1 MTETTTWMMFLEEIK
16 SELESQGVV
25 SVKRVTKKR
34 NDLIELTN
42 TYLLAFG
49 MPTLP
54 TNNKVGLVTAKIHVE
69 AVKLASGVMNSG
81 MTAKAAKTIRCA
93 KSVKVH
99 DDQKFSNVK
108 QKEKLHSKR
117 QREWSTYILYRNQ
130 IYHLI
135 LQL

>member
-1 MTETTTWMMFLEEIK
+1 MENIPVSGKVHIGLNQSKGILFDRDHDLDDVPEEDIK

-69 AVKLASGVMNSG
+69 VVKLASGVVNSG
-81 MTAKAAKTIRCA
+81 MTAKAAKTIRCQGA
-93 KSVKVH
+93 
-99 DDQKFSNVK
+99 
-108 QKEKLHSKR
+108 
-117 QREWSTYILYRNQ
+117 
-130 IYHLI
+130 
-135 LQL
+135 